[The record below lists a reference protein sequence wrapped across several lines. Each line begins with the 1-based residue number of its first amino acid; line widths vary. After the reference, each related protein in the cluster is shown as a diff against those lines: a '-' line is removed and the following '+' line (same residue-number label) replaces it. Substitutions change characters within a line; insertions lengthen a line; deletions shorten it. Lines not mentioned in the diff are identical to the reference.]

1 MNFLF
6 SLGIEKTAQI
16 KYYRFMAKRII
27 TALDIGSSKISTIIA
42 AVPEGNEK
50 PQVIGVYSHPSSG
63 VKKGVIV
70 NIDEATN
77 AIAESLAA
85 AERMA
90 GITVSSVYAT
100 IGGKHITSINSR
112 GVVAVSH
119 EEISEDDTFRA
130 IENARTISIPPS
142 REILHIIPRE
152 FIVDSEGG
160 INDPVSMSGTRL
172 EVDTHIISAT
182 TTALQNLVKC
192 IQNQGLGVDDIVFV
206 GWASSQS
213 VLTDTEKELGVTLL
227 DIGGG
232 TTSVSIFQEG
242 AISYSGCIPLGGV
255 NITSDLAIGL
265 QISLEDAEKLKVNF
279 PKLVEAS
286 KRGDNKEPNLDKP
299 ALQRQKEEEEKSDDE
314 EKDTDSIDISSLNI
328 KDHDKL
334 SKSMYREIVEARL
347 DEIFE
352 MVDNQ
357 VTQAGFDS
365 AMPAGVVITGGSA
378 NLHEITQIAQD
389 SFGVPSRIGTPTGLT
404 GMTEEISSPAFA
416 ACQGLILHGLVEDV
430 EAVPAGS
437 LGRDRGAGGEGIFA
451 GIINWIKSLLP

>member
-1 MNFLF
+1 
-6 SLGIEKTAQI
+6 
-16 KYYRFMAKRII
+16 MAKRII

-42 AVPEGNEK
+42 AVSEGSEK

-255 NITSDLAIGL
+255 NITSDLAIGM
-265 QISLEDAEKLKVNF
+265 QISLEDAERLKVNF

-286 KRGDNKEPNLDKP
+286 KRGHEQETNLDKP
-299 ALQRQKEEEEKSDDE
+299 ALTRQKEKEKKEEEEKDE
-314 EKDTDSIDISSLNI
+314 QKDKDMIDISKLKI
-328 KDHDKL
+328 EGHKEL
-334 SKSMYREIVEARL
+334 SKSLYKQIVEARL
-347 DEIFE
+347 EEIFE

-365 AMPAGVVITGGSA
+365 AMPAGIVITGGSA
-378 NLHEITQIAQD
+378 KLYDITQVAQD
-389 SFGVPSRIGTPTGLT
+389 SFGVPSRIGTPSGLS
-404 GMTEEISSPAFA
+404 GMTEEVSSPAFA
-416 ACQGLILHGLVEDV
+416 SCQGLILHGLIEDV
-430 EAVPAGS
+430 EAVPPSS
-437 LGRDRGAGGEGIFA
+437 LGRDRGGAGEGLLS
-451 GIINWIKSLLP
+451 GVGDWIKSLLP

>member
-1 MNFLF
+1 L
-6 SLGIEKTAQI
+6 LGIEKTAQI

-192 IQNQGLGVDDIVFV
+192 IQNQGLGVDDIVFT
-206 GWASSQS
+206 GWSSSQS
-213 VLTDTEKELGVTLL
+213 VLTETEKELGVTLL

-242 AISYSGCIPLGGV
+242 AISYSGCIPLGGL

-279 PKLVEAS
+279 QKLIQSAQ
-286 KRGDNKEPNLDKP
+286 RGDQKNENLDKP
-299 ALQRQKEEEEKSDDE
+299 ALERQKEKEEEEENKDE
-314 EKDTDSIDISSLNI
+314 EDDDTIDISSLNI
-328 KDHDKL
+328 KDHETV
-334 SKSMYREIVEARL
+334 SKSMYRQIVEARL
-347 DEIFE
+347 EEIFE
-352 MVDNQ
+352 MVENQ
-357 VTQAGFDS
+357 VTQAGFDC
-365 AMPAGVVITGGSA
+365 AMPAGVVITGGTA
-378 NLHEITQIAQD
+378 NLFEITQIAQS
-389 SFGVPSRIGTPTGLT
+389 SFGVPSRIGNPSGLT

-416 ACQGLILHGLVEDV
+416 ACQGLIMHGLVEDV
-430 EAVPAGS
+430 EAVPPSS
-437 LGRDRGAGGEGIFA
+437 LGRDRGGSGGGGLLG
-451 GIINWIKSLLP
+451 GIIDWVKSLLP